1 MAESNEEKLSRVRE
15 MASGSETWDLS
26 RNDIAAL
33 KYVLSLV
40 REPVASVTGRV
51 VSVTHD
57 RRIIEVHCDRDAV
70 PWTAGLLGKYVDVHA
85 VDAGEEK

>member
-1 MAESNEEKLSRVRE
+1 MTPEQRKAVERLTAMEKKAHAVRYHKE
-15 MASGSETWDLS
+15 LADL
-26 RNDIAAL
+26 RTLLA
-33 KYVLSLV
+33 LV